1 MRSYKQIGGFRGIFG
16 LAALWLTLP
25 GVAIGQSQPPVEH
38 ATSPPASPPR
48 QQSDQN
54 ETFTL
59 VGAGDIAGCKSL
71 DGAEATAKLIE
82 KIPGTVFAAGDLA
95 YERGTA
101 AEFRDCYGPTWGRF
115 KNRTRPAPGNHEY
128 GGPRA
133 SAYFQ
138 YWGDQAGPVGKGY
151 YSYDLGGWHIIALNT
166 NCDAPDLGG
175 CGEGSPQEVWL
186 RDDLRRHPNACIVA

>member
-1 MRSYKQIGGFRGIFG
+1 MRSYNWVGWVRNIFPSVFLG
-16 LAALWLTLP
+16 LPLH
-25 GVAIGQSQPPVEH
+25 GVAIGQSQPPVAH
-38 ATSPPASPPR
+38 AASPPA

-54 ETFTL
+54 QTFTL

-82 KIPGTVFAAGDLA
+82 RIPGTVFAAGDLA

-128 GGPRA
+128 GGPHA

-138 YWGDQAGPVGKGY
+138 YLCDLAGPVGRLQ
-151 YSYDLGGWHIIALNT
+151 YS
-166 NCDAPDLGG
+166 
-175 CGEGSPQEVWL
+175 
-186 RDDLRRHPNACIVA
+186 

>member
-1 MRSYKQIGGFRGIFG
+1 MRSYKRIGRFRGIFPFVFLG
-16 LAALWLTLP
+16 LTLQ
-25 GVAIGQSQPPVEH
+25 GVAVGQSQPPVEH
-38 ATSPPASPPR
+38 ATSRPASPPS

-54 ETFTL
+54 QTFTL

-115 KNRTRPAPGNHEY
+115 KNRTRPAPGNHED
-128 GGPRA
+128 RK
-133 SAYFQ
+133 S
-138 YWGDQAGPVGKGY
+138 V
-151 YSYDLGGWHIIALNT
+151 
-166 NCDAPDLGG
+166 
-175 CGEGSPQEVWL
+175 V
-186 RDDLRRHPNACIVA
+186 